1 MAVAHLLQIIGEAAR
16 HVSKK
21 FCNTHPDIPWK
32 AIMGMRHKVVH
43 DYMDLDANV
52 VWQTARHELKPLI
65 EKLGKIN

>member
-1 MAVAHLLQIIGEAAR
+1 
-16 HVSKK
+16 
-21 FCNTHPDIPWK
+21 
-32 AIMGMRHKVVH
+32 MGMRHKVVH